1 MRSGIFCA
9 DIGTSSLKAAVITED
24 GTVLK
29 FIRLLFP
36 QPVHAVDWVQ
46 TFFTAWSS
54 LPADYVIDAICIS
67 GNGPSLVA
75 VPQNRRA
82 PEASINAAGRIPKS
96 HINAASPRSAVSL
109 SSAVS
114 PDDVVNGIL
123 DAAKGDTL
131 FLWNE
136 PVPQGLTV
144 LAPQGMPIR
153 ASQEDTVSG
162 RQGAAVPAPQ
172 SVAIRAPQDG
182 TAAIPPVGASLFLPR
197 IAAFRAKYPDVFN
210 SAAQLFSG
218 PEYVSYLLT
227 GAAVTS
233 LPDPRYEAAYWSKD
247 ELFRFAEALH
257 INTERL
263 AGLLPPF
270 AAAGTVMGRF
280 CGIPVIAGVPDFI
293 AALIG
298 TGTLTAGTACDRA
311 GSSEGINVCILQPR
325 RAEKTLLLP
334 SVMPDLWNLSSVIP
348 SSGAAFSDFLI
359 AHGLRGNDYIAAM
372 ERIAAES
379 FIASGT
385 YPATFAGQGRAF
397 VEALA
402 FRIRHGC
409 DLLEQ
414 ASGFH
419 PVYTLSG
426 GQAHNAIWCQMKADM
441 TGRTFALPAFA
452 DGELIGDA
460 ALALYG
466 LGKGKARGENLV
478 SIVQRLIR
486 IKRYYEPEPAAA
498 HRYTEKYLLHSETA

>member
-1 MRSGIFCA
+1 MQSGILCA
-9 DIGTSSLKAAVITED
+9 DIGTSSLKAAFITED

-46 TFFTAWSS
+46 TFFAAWRS
-54 LPADYVIDAICIS
+54 LPADYAIEAICIS

-82 PEASINAAGRIPKS
+82 PEASINSAGRVPKI
-96 HINAASPRSAVSL
+96 HINGDRHLFAVSL
-109 SSAVS
+109 P
-114 PDDVVNGIL
+114 PDDVMNGII
-123 DAAKGDTL
+123 DAIKNDTL

-136 PVPQGLTV
+136 PAPQGLTV
-144 LAPQGMPIR
+144 SGPQCY
-153 ASQEDTVSG
+153 T
-162 RQGAAVPAPQ
+162 VPALQ
-172 SVAIRAPQDG
+172 EG
-182 TAAIPPVGASLFLPR
+182 TASIPPAGASLFLPR
-197 IAAFRAKYPDVFN
+197 IAAFRAKYPDVFD

-233 LPDPRYEAAYWSKD
+233 LPDPRYEAAYWSKE
-247 ELFRFAEALH
+247 ELFRFSEALH
-257 INTERL
+257 IDTERL

-270 AAAGTVMGRF
+270 TAAGTVIGRF
-280 CGIPVIAGVPDFI
+280 CGIPVVAGVPDFI

-311 GSSEGINVCILQPR
+311 GSSEGINVCISQPH

-359 AHGLRGNDYIAAM
+359 THGLRGNDYIAAI
-372 ERIAAES
+372 ERIAAEPFVVS
-379 FIASGT
+379 RA
-385 YPATFAGQGRAF
+385 YPATFEGQGRAF
-397 VEALA
+397 VEELA
-402 FRIRHGC
+402 FRIRYGC

-426 GQAHNAIWCQMKADM
+426 GQAHNAIWCQMKADI

-466 LGKGKARGENLV
+466 LGRGDNLAA
-478 SIVQRLIR
+478 IAQRLIR

-498 HRYTEKYLLHSETA
+498 HQYTEKYSRR

>member
-1 MRSGIFCA
+1 MQSGILCA
-9 DIGTSSLKAAVITED
+9 DIGTSSLKAAFITED

-46 TFFTAWSS
+46 TFFAAWRS
-54 LPADYVIDAICIS
+54 LPADYAIEAICIS

-82 PEASINAAGRIPKS
+82 PEASINSAGRVPKI
-96 HINAASPRSAVSL
+96 HINGDRHLFAASLP
-109 SSAVS
+109 
-114 PDDVVNGIL
+114 PDDVINGII
-123 DAAKGDTL
+123 DAAKNDTL

-136 PVPQGLTV
+136 PVPQGLIGSGSQCST
-144 LAPQGMPIR
+144 AP
-153 ASQEDTVSG
+153 AVQE
-162 RQGAAVPAPQ
+162 
-172 SVAIRAPQDG
+172 G
-182 TAAIPPVGASLFLPR
+182 TASIPPAGASLFLPR
-197 IAAFRAKYPDVFN
+197 IAAFRGKYPDVFD

-233 LPDPRYEAAYWSKD
+233 LPDPRYEAAYWSKE
-247 ELFRFAEALH
+247 ELFRFSEALH
-257 INTERL
+257 IDTERL

-270 AAAGTVMGRF
+270 TAAGTVIGRF
-280 CGIPVIAGVPDFI
+280 CGIPVVAGVPDFI

-311 GSSEGINVCILQPR
+311 GSSEGINVCISQPH

-359 AHGLRGNDYIAAM
+359 THGLRGNDYIAAM
-372 ERIAAES
+372 ERIAAEPFVVS
-379 FIASGT
+379 RA
-385 YPATFAGQGRAF
+385 YPATFEGQGRAF
-397 VEALA
+397 VEELA
-402 FRIRHGC
+402 FRIRYGC

-466 LGKGKARGENLV
+466 LGRGDNLAA
-478 SIVQRLIR
+478 IAQRLIR

-498 HRYTEKYLLHSETA
+498 HRYTEKYSRR

>member
-1 MRSGIFCA
+1 MQSGILCA
-9 DIGTSSLKAAVITED
+9 DIGTSSLKAAFITED

-46 TFFTAWSS
+46 TFFAAWRS
-54 LPADYVIDAICIS
+54 LPADYAIEAICIS

-82 PEASINAAGRIPKS
+82 PEASINSAGRVPKI
-96 HINAASPRSAVSL
+96 HINGDRHLFAVSL
-109 SSAVS
+109 P
-114 PDDVVNGIL
+114 PDDVMNGII
-123 DAAKGDTL
+123 DATKNDTL

-144 LAPQGMPIR
+144 SGPQCY
-153 ASQEDTVSG
+153 T
-162 RQGAAVPAPQ
+162 VPALQ
-172 SVAIRAPQDG
+172 EG
-182 TAAIPPVGASLFLPR
+182 TASIPPAGASLFLPR
-197 IAAFRAKYPDVFN
+197 IAAFRAKYPDVFD

-233 LPDPRYEAAYWSKD
+233 LPDPRYEAAYWSKE
-247 ELFRFAEALH
+247 ELFRFSEALH
-257 INTERL
+257 IDTERL

-270 AAAGTVMGRF
+270 TAAGTVIGRF
-280 CGIPVIAGVPDFI
+280 CGIPVVAGVPDFI

-311 GSSEGINVCILQPR
+311 GSSEGINVCISQPH

-359 AHGLRGNDYIAAM
+359 THGLRGNDYIAAM
-372 ERIAAES
+372 ERIAAEP
-379 FIASGT
+379 FAASGA

-397 VEALA
+397 VEELA

-426 GQAHNAIWCQMKADM
+426 GQAHNAIWCQMKADI

-466 LGKGKARGENLV
+466 LGRGDNLAA
-478 SIVQRLIR
+478 IAQRLIR

-498 HRYTEKYLLHSETA
+498 HRYTEKYSRC

>member
-1 MRSGIFCA
+1 MQSGILCA
-9 DIGTSSLKAAVITED
+9 DIGTSSLKAAFITED

-46 TFFTAWSS
+46 TFFAAWRS
-54 LPADYVIDAICIS
+54 LPADYAIEAICIS

-82 PEASINAAGRIPKS
+82 PEASINSAGRVPKI
-96 HINAASPRSAVSL
+96 HINGDRHLFAVSL
-109 SSAVS
+109 P
-114 PDDVVNGIL
+114 PDDVMNGII
-123 DAAKGDTL
+123 DAIKNDTL

-136 PVPQGLTV
+136 PAPQGLTV
-144 LAPQGMPIR
+144 SGPQCY
-153 ASQEDTVSG
+153 T
-162 RQGAAVPAPQ
+162 VPALQ
-172 SVAIRAPQDG
+172 EG
-182 TAAIPPVGASLFLPR
+182 TASIPPAGASLFLPR
-197 IAAFRAKYPDVFN
+197 IAAFRAKYPDVFD

-233 LPDPRYEAAYWSKD
+233 LPDPRYEAAYWSKE
-247 ELFRFAEALH
+247 ELFRFSEALH
-257 INTERL
+257 IDTERL

-270 AAAGTVMGRF
+270 TAAGTVIGRF
-280 CGIPVIAGVPDFI
+280 CGIPVVAGVPDFI

-311 GSSEGINVCILQPR
+311 GSSEGINVCISQPH

-359 AHGLRGNDYIAAM
+359 THGLRGNDYIAAM
-372 ERIAAES
+372 ERIAAEPFVVS
-379 FIASGT
+379 RA
-385 YPATFAGQGRAF
+385 YPATFEGQGRAF
-397 VEALA
+397 VEELA
-402 FRIRHGC
+402 FRIRYGC

-426 GQAHNAIWCQMKADM
+426 GQAHNAIWCQMKADI

-466 LGKGKARGENLV
+466 LGRGDNLAA
-478 SIVQRLIR
+478 IAQRLIR

-498 HRYTEKYLLHSETA
+498 HQYTEKYSRR

>member
-1 MRSGIFCA
+1 MQSGILCA
-9 DIGTSSLKAAVITED
+9 DIGTSSLKAAFITED

-46 TFFTAWSS
+46 TFFAAWRS
-54 LPADYVIDAICIS
+54 LPADYAIEAICIS

-82 PEASINAAGRIPKS
+82 PEASTTAAAG
-96 HINAASPRSAVSL
+96 SPSAGF
-109 SSAVS
+109 SSAGGMNRV
-114 PDDVVNGIL
+114 DLINGIL
-123 DAAKGDTL
+123 EAAKHDRL

-136 PVPQGLTV
+136 PAPQGLTV
-144 LAPQGMPIR
+144 SGPQCSTVP
-153 ASQEDTVSG
+153 ALQE
-162 RQGAAVPAPQ
+162 GAA
-172 SVAIRAPQDG
+172 S
-182 TAAIPPVGASLFLPR
+182 IPPAGASLFLPR
-197 IAAFRAKYPDVFN
+197 IAAFRAKYPDVFD

-233 LPDPRYEAAYWSKD
+233 LPDPRYEAAYWSKE
-247 ELFRFAEALH
+247 ELFRFSEALH
-257 INTERL
+257 IDTERL

-270 AAAGTVMGRF
+270 TAAGTVIGRF
-280 CGIPVIAGVPDFI
+280 CGIPVVAGVPDFI

-311 GSSEGINVCILQPR
+311 GSSEGINVCISQPH

-359 AHGLRGNDYIAAM
+359 THGLRGNDYIAAM
-372 ERIAAES
+372 ERIAAEPFVVS
-379 FIASGT
+379 RA
-385 YPATFAGQGRAF
+385 YPATFEGQGRTF
-397 VEALA
+397 A
-402 FRIRHGC
+402 FRIRYGC

-426 GQAHNAIWCQMKADM
+426 GQAHNAIWCQMKADI

-460 ALALYG
+460 ALAFYG
-466 LGKGKARGENLV
+466 LGRGDNLAA
-478 SIVQRLIR
+478 IAQRLIH

-498 HRYTEKYLLHSETA
+498 HQYTEKYSRC

>member
-1 MRSGIFCA
+1 MQSGILCA
-9 DIGTSSLKAAVITED
+9 DIGTSSLKAAFITED

-46 TFFTAWSS
+46 TFFAAWRS
-54 LPADYVIDAICIS
+54 LPADYAVEAICIS
-67 GNGPSLVA
+67 GNGPSLVV
-75 VPQNRRA
+75 VPKTHRT
-82 PEASINAAGRIPKS
+82 PEASTTAAAG
-96 HINAASPRSAVSL
+96 SPPAGF
-109 SSAVS
+109 SSAGGMNRV
-114 PDDVVNGIL
+114 DLINGIL
-123 DAAKGDTL
+123 EAAKHDRL

-136 PVPQGLTV
+136 PAPQGLTV
-144 LAPQGMPIR
+144 SGPQCY
-153 ASQEDTVSG
+153 T
-162 RQGAAVPAPQ
+162 VPALQ
-172 SVAIRAPQDG
+172 EG
-182 TAAIPPVGASLFLPR
+182 TASIPPAGASLFLPR
-197 IAAFRAKYPDVFN
+197 IAAFRGKYPDVFD

-233 LPDPRYEAAYWSKD
+233 LPDPRYEAAYWSKE
-247 ELFRFAEALH
+247 ELFRFSEALH
-257 INTERL
+257 IDTERL

-270 AAAGTVMGRF
+270 TAAGTVIGRF
-280 CGIPVIAGVPDFI
+280 CGIPVVAGVPDFI

-311 GSSEGINVCILQPR
+311 GSSEGINVCISQPH

-348 SSGAAFSDFLI
+348 SSGAAFSSFLVS
-359 AHGLRGNDYIAAM
+359 HGFLGNDYIAAM
-372 ERIAAES
+372 ERIAAEP
-379 FIASGT
+379 FVTSGA

-397 VEALA
+397 VEELA
-402 FRIRHGC
+402 FRIRYGC

-460 ALALYG
+460 TLALYG
-466 LGKGKARGENLV
+466 LGRGDNLAA
-478 SIVQRLIR
+478 IAQRLIR

-498 HRYTEKYLLHSETA
+498 QRYTEKYSRR

>member
-1 MRSGIFCA
+1 MQSGIFCA
-9 DIGTSSLKAAVITED
+9 DIGTSSLKAAFITED

-36 QPVHAVDWVQ
+36 QPVQAVDWVQ
-46 TFFTAWSS
+46 AFFAAWHT
-54 LPADYVIDAICIS
+54 LPAEYVIEAICVS

-75 VPQNRRA
+75 VPQNRRM
-82 PEASINAAGRIPKS
+82 PEASINSPGRVPKI
-96 HINAASPRSAVSL
+96 HINAATPLSAASL
-109 SSAVS
+109 SSAVP
-114 PDDVVNGIL
+114 PDDVINGII
-123 DAAKGDTL
+123 DAAKNDTL

-144 LAPQGMPIR
+144 
-153 ASQEDTVSG
+153 SG
-162 RQGAAVPAPQ
+162 QQGAIVPAPQ
-172 SVAIRAPQDG
+172 EG
-182 TAAIPPVGASLFLPR
+182 TTSIPPAGASLFLPR
-197 IAAFRAKYPDVFN
+197 IAAFRAKYPDVFD

-233 LPDPRYEAAYWSKD
+233 LPDPRYEAAYWSKE
-247 ELFRFAEALH
+247 ELFRFSEALH
-257 INTERL
+257 IDTERL

-270 AAAGTVMGRF
+270 TAAGTVIGRF
-280 CGIPVIAGVPDFI
+280 CGIPVVAGVPDFI

-311 GSSEGINVCILQPR
+311 GSSEGINVCILQPCR
-325 RAEKTLLLP
+325 TEKTLLLP

-348 SSGAAFSDFLI
+348 SSGAAFSSFLVS
-359 AHGLRGNDYIAAM
+359 HGFLGNDYIAAM
-372 ERIAAES
+372 ERIAEEPLVA
-379 FIASGT
+379 FGA

-466 LGKGKARGENLV
+466 LGRGDNLA
-478 SIVQRLIR
+478 SIAQRLIR

-498 HRYTEKYLLHSETA
+498 QLYTEKYSRC

>member
-1 MRSGIFCA
+1 MQSGILCA
-9 DIGTSSLKAAVITED
+9 DIGTSSLKAAFITED
-24 GTVLK
+24 GTIVK

-36 QPVHAVDWVQ
+36 HPVHAVDWVQ
-46 TFFTAWSS
+46 TFFAAWRS
-54 LPADYVIDAICIS
+54 LPADYAIEAICIS

-82 PEASINAAGRIPKS
+82 PEASINAAGRVPKI
-96 HINAASPRSAVSL
+96 HINVDRHLFAASLP
-109 SSAVS
+109 
-114 PDDVVNGIL
+114 PDDVMNGII
-123 DAAKGDTL
+123 DAAKNDTL

-136 PVPQGLTV
+136 PAPQGLTV
-144 LAPQGMPIR
+144 SGPQR
-153 ASQEDTVSG
+153 ST
-162 RQGAAVPAPQ
+162 VPALQ
-172 SVAIRAPQDG
+172 EG
-182 TAAIPPVGASLFLPR
+182 TASIPPAGASLFLPR
-197 IAAFRAKYPDVFN
+197 IAAFRAKYPDVFD
-210 SAAQLFSG
+210 SAVQLFSG

-233 LPDPRYEAAYWSKD
+233 LPDPRYEAAYWSKE
-247 ELFRFAEALH
+247 ELFLFAEALH
-257 INTERL
+257 IDTENL

-270 AAAGTVMGRF
+270 AAAGTVIGHF

-311 GSSEGINVCILQPR
+311 GSSEGLNVCISQPR

-372 ERIAAES
+372 ERIAAEP
-379 FIASGT
+379 FAASGA

-397 VEALA
+397 VEELA

-409 DLLEQ
+409 DLLEE

-441 TGRTFALPAFA
+441 TGRNFALPAFA

-466 LGKGKARGENLV
+466 LGRGDSLA
-478 SIVQRLIR
+478 SIAQRLIR
-486 IKRYYEPEPAAA
+486 IKRYYEPEQAAA
-498 HRYTEKYLLHSETA
+498 QRYTEKYSRC

>member
-1 MRSGIFCA
+1 MSLSPATLNRFMQSGILCA
-9 DIGTSSLKAAVITED
+9 DIGTSSLKAAFITED

-46 TFFTAWSS
+46 TFFAAWRSF
-54 LPADYVIDAICIS
+54 PADYAIEAICIS

-75 VPQNRRA
+75 VPQNRRVSQ
-82 PEASINAAGRIPKS
+82 ASINTAAPLS
-96 HINAASPRSAVSL
+96 TASLPSAVP
-109 SSAVS
+109 
-114 PDDVVNGIL
+114 PDDVINGII
-123 DAAKGDTL
+123 DAAKNDTL

-136 PVPQGLTV
+136 PVSQGLTV
-144 LAPQGMPIR
+144 SGQQGSTVPVL
-153 ASQEDTVSG
+153 QE
-162 RQGAAVPAPQ
+162 
-172 SVAIRAPQDG
+172 G
-182 TAAIPPVGASLFLPR
+182 TASISPTGASLFLPR
-197 IAAFRAKYPDVFN
+197 IAAFRAKYPDVFD

-233 LPDPRYEAAYWSKD
+233 LPDPRYEAAYWSKE
-247 ELFRFAEALH
+247 ELFRFSEALH
-257 INTERL
+257 IDTERL

-270 AAAGTVMGRF
+270 AAAGTVIGHF

-311 GSSEGINVCILQPR
+311 GSSEGINVCISQPR

-348 SSGAAFSDFLI
+348 SSGAAFSLFLVS
-359 AHGLRGNDYIAAM
+359 HGFLGNDYIAAM
-372 ERIAAES
+372 ERIAAEP
-379 FIASGT
+379 FVASGA

-426 GQAHNAIWCQMKADM
+426 GQAHNALWCQMKADM

-466 LGKGKARGENLV
+466 LGRGDNLAA
-478 SIVQRLIR
+478 IAQRLIR
-486 IKRYYEPEPAAA
+486 IKRYYEPEQAAA
-498 HRYTEKYLLHSETA
+498 QRYTEKYSRR

>member
-1 MRSGIFCA
+1 MQSGILCA
-9 DIGTSSLKAAVITED
+9 DIGTSSLKAAFITED

-46 TFFTAWSS
+46 TFFAAWRS
-54 LPADYVIDAICIS
+54 LPADYAIEAICIS

-82 PEASINAAGRIPKS
+82 PEASINSAGRVPKI
-96 HINAASPRSAVSL
+96 HINGDRHLFAASLP
-109 SSAVS
+109 
-114 PDDVVNGIL
+114 PDDVMNGII
-123 DAAKGDTL
+123 DATKNDTL

-144 LAPQGMPIR
+144 SGPQCYTVP
-153 ASQEDTVSG
+153 ALQE
-162 RQGAAVPAPQ
+162 GAA
-172 SVAIRAPQDG
+172 S
-182 TAAIPPVGASLFLPR
+182 IPPAGASLFLPR
-197 IAAFRAKYPDVFN
+197 IAAFRAKYPDVFD

-233 LPDPRYEAAYWSKD
+233 LPDPRYEAAYWSKE
-247 ELFRFAEALH
+247 ELFRFSEALH
-257 INTERL
+257 IDTERL

-270 AAAGTVMGRF
+270 TAAGTVIGRF
-280 CGIPVIAGVPDFI
+280 CGIPVVAGVPDFI

-311 GSSEGINVCILQPR
+311 GSSEGINVCISQPH

-359 AHGLRGNDYIAAM
+359 THGLRGNDYIAAM
-372 ERIAAES
+372 ERIAAEPFVVS
-379 FIASGT
+379 RA
-385 YPATFAGQGRAF
+385 YPATFEGQGRAF
-397 VEALA
+397 VEELA
-402 FRIRHGC
+402 FRIRYGC

-426 GQAHNAIWCQMKADM
+426 GQAHNAIWCQMKADI

-466 LGKGKARGENLV
+466 LGRGDNLAA
-478 SIVQRLIR
+478 IAQRLIR

-498 HRYTEKYLLHSETA
+498 HQYTEKYSRR

>member
-1 MRSGIFCA
+1 MQSGILCA
-9 DIGTSSLKAAVITED
+9 DIGTSSLKAAFITED

-46 TFFTAWSS
+46 TFFAAWRS
-54 LPADYVIDAICIS
+54 LPADYAVEAICIS

-75 VPQNRRA
+75 VPQNRRV
-82 PEASINAAGRIPKS
+82 PEASTTAAAG
-96 HINAASPRSAVSL
+96 SPSAGF
-109 SSAVS
+109 SSAGGMNRV
-114 PDDVVNGIL
+114 DLINGIL
-123 DAAKGDTL
+123 EAAKHDRL

-136 PVPQGLTV
+136 PAPQGLTV
-144 LAPQGMPIR
+144 SGPQCSTVP
-153 ASQEDTVSG
+153 ALQE
-162 RQGAAVPAPQ
+162 GAA
-172 SVAIRAPQDG
+172 S
-182 TAAIPPVGASLFLPR
+182 IPPAGASLFLPR
-197 IAAFRAKYPDVFN
+197 IAAFRAKYPDVFD

-233 LPDPRYEAAYWSKD
+233 LPDPRYEAAYWSKE
-247 ELFRFAEALH
+247 ELFRFSEALH
-257 INTERL
+257 IDTERL

-270 AAAGTVMGRF
+270 TAAGTVIGRF
-280 CGIPVIAGVPDFI
+280 CGIPVVAGVPDFI

-311 GSSEGINVCILQPR
+311 GSSEGINVCISQPH

-359 AHGLRGNDYIAAM
+359 THGLRGNDYIAAM
-372 ERIAAES
+372 ERIAAEPFVVS
-379 FIASGT
+379 RA
-385 YPATFAGQGRAF
+385 YPATFEGQGRTF
-397 VEALA
+397 VEELA
-402 FRIRHGC
+402 FRIRYGC

-426 GQAHNAIWCQMKADM
+426 GQAHNAIWCQMKADI

-466 LGKGKARGENLV
+466 LGRGDNLAA
-478 SIVQRLIR
+478 IAQRLIR

-498 HRYTEKYLLHSETA
+498 HQYTEKYSRR

>member
-1 MRSGIFCA
+1 MQSGILCA
-9 DIGTSSLKAAVITED
+9 DIGTSSLKAAFITED

-46 TFFTAWSS
+46 TFFAAWRSF
-54 LPADYVIDAICIS
+54 PADYAIEALCIS

-75 VPQNRRA
+75 VPQNRCV
-82 PEASINAAGRIPKS
+82 PEASINSAGRVPKI
-96 HINAASPRSAVSL
+96 HINVDRHLFAASLP
-109 SSAVS
+109 
-114 PDDVVNGIL
+114 PDDVMNGII
-123 DAAKGDTL
+123 DAAKNDTL

-136 PVPQGLTV
+136 P
-144 LAPQGMPIR
+144 APQEGV
-153 ASQEDTVSG
+153 AS
-162 RQGAAVPAPQ
+162 
-172 SVAIRAPQDG
+172 
-182 TAAIPPVGASLFLPR
+182 IPPTGASLFLPR
-197 IAAFRAKYPDVFN
+197 IAAFRAKYPDVFD

-227 GAAVTS
+227 GTAVTS
-233 LPDPRYEAAYWSKD
+233 LPDPRYEAAYWSK
-247 ELFRFAEALH
+247 EALFRFSEALH
-257 INTERL
+257 IDTERL

-270 AAAGTVMGRF
+270 TAAGTVIGRF
-280 CGIPVIAGVPDFI
+280 CGIPVVAGVPDFI

-311 GSSEGINVCILQPR
+311 GSSEGINVCISQPH

-372 ERIAAES
+372 ERIAAEP
-379 FIASGT
+379 FVASGA

-397 VEALA
+397 VEGLA
-402 FRIRHGC
+402 FHIRHGC

-441 TGRTFALPAFA
+441 TGRNFALPAFA

-466 LGKGKARGENLV
+466 LGRGDSLA
-478 SIVQRLIR
+478 SIAQRLIR

-498 HRYTEKYLLHSETA
+498 QRYTEKYSRC

>member
-1 MRSGIFCA
+1 MQSGILCA
-9 DIGTSSLKAAVITED
+9 DIGTSSLKAAFITED

-46 TFFTAWSS
+46 TFFAAWRSF
-54 LPADYVIDAICIS
+54 PADYAIEAICIS

-75 VPQNRRA
+75 VPQNRRV
-82 PEASINAAGRIPKS
+82 PEASINSAGRVPKI
-96 HINAASPRSAVSL
+96 HINVDRHLFSASLP
-109 SSAVS
+109 
-114 PDDVVNGIL
+114 PDDVMNGII
-123 DAAKGDTL
+123 DAAKNDAL

-136 PVPQGLTV
+136 PVSQGLTV
-144 LAPQGMPIR
+144 
-153 ASQEDTVSG
+153 SG
-162 RQGAAVPAPQ
+162 QQGATIP
-172 SVAIRAPQDG
+172 APQDG
-182 TAAIPPVGASLFLPR
+182 AASIPPTGLSLFLPR
-197 IAAFRAKYPDVFN
+197 IAAFRAKYPDVFAG
-210 SAAQLFSG
+210 AAQLFSG
-218 PEYVSYLLT
+218 QEYVSYLLT

-233 LPDPRYEAAYWSKD
+233 LPDPRYEAAYWSKE
-247 ELFRFAEALH
+247 ELFRFSEALH
-257 INTERL
+257 IDTERL

-270 AAAGTVMGRF
+270 TAAGTVIGRF

-311 GSSEGINVCILQPR
+311 GSSEGINVCISQPR

-348 SSGAAFSDFLI
+348 SSGAAFSSFLVS
-359 AHGLRGNDYIAAM
+359 HGFLGNDYIAAM
-372 ERIAAES
+372 ERIAAEP
-379 FIASGT
+379 FVTSGA

-397 VEALA
+397 VEELA

-466 LGKGKARGENLV
+466 LGRGDNLA
-478 SIVQRLIR
+478 SIAQRLIR

-498 HRYTEKYLLHSETA
+498 HQYAEKYLCR

>member
-1 MRSGIFCA
+1 MQSGILCA
-9 DIGTSSLKAAVITED
+9 DIGTSSLKAAFITED
-24 GTVLK
+24 GTIVK

-36 QPVHAVDWVQ
+36 HPVHAVDWVQ
-46 TFFTAWSS
+46 TFFAAWRS
-54 LPADYVIDAICIS
+54 LPADYAIEAICIS

-82 PEASINAAGRIPKS
+82 PEASINAAGRVPKI
-96 HINAASPRSAVSL
+96 HINGDRHLFAVSL
-109 SSAVS
+109 P
-114 PDDVVNGIL
+114 PDDVMNGII
-123 DAAKGDTL
+123 DAAKNDTL

-144 LAPQGMPIR
+144 SGPQCY
-153 ASQEDTVSG
+153 T
-162 RQGAAVPAPQ
+162 VPALQ
-172 SVAIRAPQDG
+172 EG
-182 TAAIPPVGASLFLPR
+182 TASIPPAGASLFLPR
-197 IAAFRAKYPDVFN
+197 IAAFRAKYPDVFD
-210 SAAQLFSG
+210 SAVQLFSG

-233 LPDPRYEAAYWSKD
+233 LPDPRYEAAYWSKE
-247 ELFRFAEALH
+247 ELFLFAEALH
-257 INTERL
+257 IDTESL

-270 AAAGTVMGRF
+270 AAAGTVIGHF

-311 GSSEGINVCILQPR
+311 GSSEGLNVCISQPR

-372 ERIAAES
+372 ERIAAEP
-379 FIASGT
+379 FAASGT

-397 VEALA
+397 VEELA

-441 TGRTFALPAFA
+441 TGRNFALPAFA

-466 LGKGKARGENLV
+466 LGRGDSLA
-478 SIVQRLIR
+478 SIAQRLIR

-498 HRYTEKYLLHSETA
+498 QRYTEKYSRC

>member
-1 MRSGIFCA
+1 MQSGILCA
-9 DIGTSSLKAAVITED
+9 DIGTSSLKAAFITED

-46 TFFTAWSS
+46 TFFAAWRS
-54 LPADYVIDAICIS
+54 LPADYAIEAICIS

-75 VPQNRRA
+75 VSQNRRA
-82 PEASINAAGRIPKS
+82 PEASINSAGRVPKI
-96 HINAASPRSAVSL
+96 HINNVDRHLFAVSL
-109 SSAVS
+109 P
-114 PDDVVNGIL
+114 PDDVMNGIM
-123 DAAKGDTL
+123 DAAKNDTL
-131 FLWNE
+131 FLWNA
-136 PVPQGLTV
+136 PAPQGLTV
-144 LAPQGMPIR
+144 
-153 ASQEDTVSG
+153 SG
-162 RQGAAVPAPQ
+162 QQGATVPAPQ
-172 SVAIRAPQDG
+172 EG
-182 TAAIPPVGASLFLPR
+182 TASIPPAGASLFLPR
-197 IAAFRAKYPDVFN
+197 IAAFRAKYPDVFD
-210 SAAQLFSG
+210 SAVQLFSG

-227 GAAVTS
+227 GAVVTS
-233 LPDPRYEAAYWSKD
+233 LPDPRYEAAYWSKE
-247 ELFRFAEALH
+247 ELFRFSEALH
-257 INTERL
+257 IDTERL

-270 AAAGTVMGRF
+270 TAAGTVIGHF

-298 TGTLTAGTACDRA
+298 TGTLTAGSACDRA
-311 GSSEGINVCILQPR
+311 GSSEGINVCISQPR

-359 AHGLRGNDYIAAM
+359 AHGLRGNDYIVAM
-372 ERIAAES
+372 EWIAAEP
-379 FIASGT
+379 FVASGA

-426 GQAHNAIWCQMKADM
+426 GQAHNALWCQMKADM

-452 DGELIGDA
+452 DGELVGDA
-460 ALALYG
+460 ALALFG
-466 LGKGKARGENLV
+466 LGRGDNLAA
-478 SIVQRLIR
+478 IAQRLIR
-486 IKRYYEPEPAAA
+486 IKRYYEPEQAAA
-498 HRYTEKYLLHSETA
+498 QRYTEKYLLHSETA

>member
-1 MRSGIFCA
+1 MQSGILCA
-9 DIGTSSLKAAVITED
+9 DIGTSSLKAAFITED
-24 GTVLK
+24 GTVVK

-36 QPVHAVDWVQ
+36 HPVHAVDWVQ
-46 TFFTAWSS
+46 TFFAAWRS
-54 LPADYVIDAICIS
+54 LPADYAIDAICIS

-82 PEASINAAGRIPKS
+82 PEASINAAGRVPKI
-96 HINAASPRSAVSL
+96 HINVDRHLFAASLP
-109 SSAVS
+109 
-114 PDDVVNGIL
+114 PDDVMNGII
-123 DAAKGDTL
+123 DAAKNDTL

-136 PVPQGLTV
+136 PAPQGLTV
-144 LAPQGMPIR
+144 
-153 ASQEDTVSG
+153 SG
-162 RQGAAVPAPQ
+162 QQGATVPAPQ
-172 SVAIRAPQDG
+172 DG
-182 TAAIPPVGASLFLPR
+182 AASIPPTGLSLFLPR
-197 IAAFRAKYPDVFN
+197 IAAFRAKYPDVFD

-227 GAAVTS
+227 GAAITS
-233 LPDPRYEAAYWSKD
+233 LPDPRYEAAYWSKE

-257 INTERL
+257 IDTERL

-270 AAAGTVMGRF
+270 AAAGTVIGHF

-311 GSSEGINVCILQPR
+311 GSSEGLNVCISQPR

-372 ERIAAES
+372 ERIAAEP
-379 FIASGT
+379 FAASGA

-397 VEALA
+397 VEELA

-441 TGRTFALPAFA
+441 TGRNFALPAFA

-466 LGKGKARGENLV
+466 LGRGDSLA
-478 SIVQRLIR
+478 SIAQRLIR
-486 IKRYYEPEPAAA
+486 IKRYYEPEPTAAQ
-498 HRYTEKYLLHSETA
+498 RYTEKYSRR

>member
-1 MRSGIFCA
+1 MQNGILCA
-9 DIGTSSLKAAVITED
+9 DIGTSSLKAAFITED

-29 FIRLLFP
+29 FIRLPFP

-46 TFFTAWSS
+46 TFFAAWRSF
-54 LPADYVIDAICIS
+54 PADYAIEAICIS

-75 VPQNRRA
+75 VPQNHRV
-82 PEASINAAGRIPKS
+82 PEASINAAVF
-96 HINAASPRSAVSL
+96 AASLP
-109 SSAVS
+109 
-114 PDDVVNGIL
+114 PDDVMNGII
-123 DAAKGDTL
+123 DAAKNDTL

-144 LAPQGMPIR
+144 SGLQC
-153 ASQEDTVSG
+153 STVSG
-162 RQGAAVPAPQ
+162 LQE
-172 SVAIRAPQDG
+172 G
-182 TAAIPPVGASLFLPR
+182 TASIPPAGASLFLPR
-197 IAAFRAKYPDVFN
+197 IAAFRAKYPDVFD

-233 LPDPRYEAAYWSKD
+233 LPDPRYEAAYWSKE
-247 ELFRFAEALH
+247 ELFRFSEALH

-270 AAAGTVMGRF
+270 TAAGTVIGRF

-311 GSSEGINVCILQPR
+311 GSSEGINVCIAQPR

-334 SVMPDLWNLSSVIP
+334 SVIPDLWNLSSVIP
-348 SSGAAFSDFLI
+348 SSGAAFSSFLVS
-359 AHGLRGNDYIAAM
+359 HGFLGNDYIAAM
-372 ERIAAES
+372 ERIAEEP
-379 FIASGT
+379 FVTTSGV

-397 VEALA
+397 VEELA
-402 FRIRHGC
+402 CRIRHGC

-466 LGKGKARGENLV
+466 LGRGDNLA
-478 SIVQRLIR
+478 SIAQQLIR

-498 HRYTEKYLLHSETA
+498 HQYTEKYSRR

>member
-1 MRSGIFCA
+1 MHHGIFCA
-9 DIGTSSLKAAVITED
+9 DIGTSSLKAAFITED
-24 GTVLK
+24 GTALK
-29 FIRLLFP
+29 FVRLPFP
-36 QPVHAVDWVQ
+36 HPVHAVDWVQ
-46 TFFTAWSS
+46 TFFAAWRS
-54 LPADYVIDAICIS
+54 LPADYAIEAICIS

-75 VPQNRRA
+75 VPQNRRLSKANINVAA
-82 PEASINAAGRIPKS
+82 PQSFASLPSDDSIN
-96 HINAASPRSAVSL
+96 
-109 SSAVS
+109 
-114 PDDVVNGIL
+114 GII
-123 DAAKGDTL
+123 DAAKNDTL

-144 LAPQGMPIR
+144 SGKQG
-153 ASQEDTVSG
+153 STV
-162 RQGAAVPAPQ
+162 P
-172 SVAIRAPQDG
+172 APQDG
-182 TAAIPPVGASLFLPR
+182 TASIPSAGTSLFLPR
-197 IAAFRAKYPDVFN
+197 IAAFRAKYPDIFD
-210 SAAQLFSG
+210 SAVQLFSG

-233 LPDPRYEAAYWSKD
+233 LPDSRYEAAYWSKE
-247 ELFRFAEALH
+247 ELFRFAEGLY
-257 INTERL
+257 IDSERL
-263 AGLLPPF
+263 TGLLPPF
-270 AAAGTVMGRF
+270 AAAGTVIGRF
-280 CGIPVIAGVPDFI
+280 YGIPVIAGVPDFI

-311 GSSEGINVCILQPR
+311 GSSEGINICISQPR

-348 SSGAAFSDFLI
+348 SSGAAFSSFLVS
-359 AHGLRGNDYIAAM
+359 HGFLGNDYIAAM
-372 ERIAAES
+372 ERIAVEP
-379 FIASGT
+379 FIVSGA

-409 DLLEQ
+409 ELLEQ

-419 PVYTLSG
+419 LVYTLSG
-426 GQAHNAIWCQMKADM
+426 GQAYNALWCQMKADM

-466 LGKGKARGENLV
+466 LGRGENLA
-478 SIVQRLIR
+478 SIAQRLIR

-498 HRYTEKYLLHSETA
+498 QRYAEKYSRG

>member
-1 MRSGIFCA
+1 MQSGILCA
-9 DIGTSSLKAAVITED
+9 DIGTSSLKAAFITED

-46 TFFTAWSS
+46 TFFAAWRS
-54 LPADYVIDAICIS
+54 LPADYAIEAICIS

-82 PEASINAAGRIPKS
+82 PEASINSAGRVPKI
-96 HINAASPRSAVSL
+96 HINGDRHLFAASLP
-109 SSAVS
+109 
-114 PDDVVNGIL
+114 PDDVMNGII
-123 DAAKGDTL
+123 DATKNDTL

-144 LAPQGMPIR
+144 SGPQCSTVP
-153 ASQEDTVSG
+153 ALQE
-162 RQGAAVPAPQ
+162 GAA
-172 SVAIRAPQDG
+172 S
-182 TAAIPPVGASLFLPR
+182 IPPAGASLFLPR
-197 IAAFRAKYPDVFN
+197 IAAFRAKYPDVFD

-218 PEYVSYLLT
+218 SEYVSYLLT

-233 LPDPRYEAAYWSKD
+233 LPDPRYEAAYWSKE
-247 ELFRFAEALH
+247 ELFRFSEALH
-257 INTERL
+257 IDTERL

-270 AAAGTVMGRF
+270 TAAGTVIGRF
-280 CGIPVIAGVPDFI
+280 CGIPVVAGVPDFI

-311 GSSEGINVCILQPR
+311 GSSEGINVCISQPH

-359 AHGLRGNDYIAAM
+359 THGLRGNDYIAAM
-372 ERIAAES
+372 ERIAAEPFVVS
-379 FIASGT
+379 RA
-385 YPATFAGQGRAF
+385 YPATFEGQGRAF
-397 VEALA
+397 VEELA
-402 FRIRHGC
+402 FRIRYGC

-426 GQAHNAIWCQMKADM
+426 GQAHNAIWCQMKADI

-466 LGKGKARGENLV
+466 LGRGDNLAA
-478 SIVQRLIR
+478 IAQRLIR

-498 HRYTEKYLLHSETA
+498 HQYTEKYSRR

>member
-1 MRSGIFCA
+1 MQSGILCA
-9 DIGTSSLKAAVITED
+9 DIGTSSLKAAFITED

-46 TFFTAWSS
+46 TFFAAWRS
-54 LPADYVIDAICIS
+54 LPADYAIEAICIS

-82 PEASINAAGRIPKS
+82 PEASINSAGRVPKI
-96 HINAASPRSAVSL
+96 HINGDRHLFAASLP
-109 SSAVS
+109 
-114 PDDVVNGIL
+114 PDDVMNGII
-123 DAAKGDTL
+123 DATKNDTL

-144 LAPQGMPIR
+144 SGPQCSTVP
-153 ASQEDTVSG
+153 ALQE
-162 RQGAAVPAPQ
+162 GAA
-172 SVAIRAPQDG
+172 S
-182 TAAIPPVGASLFLPR
+182 IPPAGASLFLPR
-197 IAAFRAKYPDVFN
+197 IAAFRAKYPDVFD

-218 PEYVSYLLT
+218 SEYVSYLLT

-233 LPDPRYEAAYWSKD
+233 LPDPRYEAAYWSKE
-247 ELFRFAEALH
+247 ELFRFSEALH
-257 INTERL
+257 IDTERL

-270 AAAGTVMGRF
+270 TAAGTVIGRF
-280 CGIPVIAGVPDFI
+280 CGIPVVAGVPDFI

-311 GSSEGINVCILQPR
+311 GSSEGINVCISQPH

-359 AHGLRGNDYIAAM
+359 THGLRGNDYIAAM
-372 ERIAAES
+372 ERIAAEP
-379 FIASGT
+379 FAASGA
-385 YPATFAGQGRAF
+385 YPATFAGQGRTF
-397 VEALA
+397 VDALA

-466 LGKGKARGENLV
+466 LGRGDNLA
-478 SIVQRLIR
+478 SIAQRLIR
-486 IKRYYEPEPAAA
+486 IKRYYEPEPVAA
-498 HRYTEKYLLHSETA
+498 HQYTEKYSRC

>member
-1 MRSGIFCA
+1 MQSGILCA
-9 DIGTSSLKAAVITED
+9 DIGTSSLKAAFITED

-46 TFFTAWSS
+46 TFFAAWRS
-54 LPADYVIDAICIS
+54 LPADYAVEAICIS
-67 GNGPSLVA
+67 GNGPSLVV
-75 VPQNRRA
+75 VPKTHRT
-82 PEASINAAGRIPKS
+82 PEASTTAAAG
-96 HINAASPRSAVSL
+96 SPPAGF
-109 SSAVS
+109 SSAGGMNRV
-114 PDDVVNGIL
+114 DLINGIL
-123 DAAKGDTL
+123 EAAKHDRL

-136 PVPQGLTV
+136 PAPQGLTV
-144 LAPQGMPIR
+144 SGPQCY
-153 ASQEDTVSG
+153 T
-162 RQGAAVPAPQ
+162 VPALQ
-172 SVAIRAPQDG
+172 EG
-182 TAAIPPVGASLFLPR
+182 TASIPPAGASLFLPR
-197 IAAFRAKYPDVFN
+197 IAAFRGKYPDVFD

-233 LPDPRYEAAYWSKD
+233 LPDPRYEAAYWSKE
-247 ELFRFAEALH
+247 ELFRFSEALH
-257 INTERL
+257 IDTERL

-270 AAAGTVMGRF
+270 TAAGTVIGRF
-280 CGIPVIAGVPDFI
+280 CGIPVVAGVPDFI

-311 GSSEGINVCILQPR
+311 GSSEGINVCISQPH

-372 ERIAAES
+372 ERIAAEP
-379 FIASGT
+379 FAASGA

-397 VEALA
+397 VEELA

-441 TGRTFALPAFA
+441 TGRNFALPAFA

-466 LGKGKARGENLV
+466 LGRGDSLA
-478 SIVQRLIR
+478 SIAQRLIR
-486 IKRYYEPEPAAA
+486 IKRYYEPEQAAA
-498 HRYTEKYLLHSETA
+498 QRYTEKYSRR

>member
-1 MRSGIFCA
+1 MQSGILCA
-9 DIGTSSLKAAVITED
+9 DIGTSSLKAAFITED
-24 GTVLK
+24 GTIVK

-36 QPVHAVDWVQ
+36 HPVHAVDWVQ
-46 TFFTAWSS
+46 TFFAAWRS
-54 LPADYVIDAICIS
+54 LPADYAIEAICIS

-82 PEASINAAGRIPKS
+82 PEASINAAGRVPKI
-96 HINAASPRSAVSL
+96 HINVDRHLFAASLP
-109 SSAVS
+109 
-114 PDDVVNGIL
+114 PDDVMNGII
-123 DAAKGDTL
+123 DAAKNDTL

-136 PVPQGLTV
+136 PAPQGLTV
-144 LAPQGMPIR
+144 SGPQR
-153 ASQEDTVSG
+153 ST
-162 RQGAAVPAPQ
+162 VPALQ
-172 SVAIRAPQDG
+172 EG
-182 TAAIPPVGASLFLPR
+182 TASIPLAGASLFLPR
-197 IAAFRAKYPDVFN
+197 IAAFRAKYPDVFD
-210 SAAQLFSG
+210 SAVQLFSG

-233 LPDPRYEAAYWSKD
+233 LPDPRYEAAYWSKE
-247 ELFRFAEALH
+247 ELFLFAEALH
-257 INTERL
+257 IDTENL

-270 AAAGTVMGRF
+270 AAAGTVIGHF

-311 GSSEGINVCILQPR
+311 GSSEGLNVCISQPR

-372 ERIAAES
+372 ERIAAEP
-379 FIASGT
+379 FAASGA

-397 VEALA
+397 VEELA

-409 DLLEQ
+409 DLLEE

-441 TGRTFALPAFA
+441 TGRNFALPAFA

-466 LGKGKARGENLV
+466 LGRGDSLA
-478 SIVQRLIR
+478 SIAQRLIR
-486 IKRYYEPEPAAA
+486 IKRYYEPEQAAA
-498 HRYTEKYLLHSETA
+498 QRYTEKYSRC

>member
-1 MRSGIFCA
+1 MQSGIFCA
-9 DIGTSSLKAAVITED
+9 DIGTSSLKAAFITED

-36 QPVHAVDWVQ
+36 QPVQAVDWVQ
-46 TFFTAWSS
+46 AIFAAWHT
-54 LPADYVIDAICIS
+54 LPADYVIEAICVS

-75 VPQNRRA
+75 VPQSC
-82 PEASINAAGRIPKS
+82 PMPQASINAATPLS
-96 HINAASPRSAVSL
+96 AASLLSAVP
-109 SSAVS
+109 
-114 PDDVVNGIL
+114 PDDVINGII
-123 DAAKGDTL
+123 DAAKNDTL

-144 LAPQGMPIR
+144 SGQRGATVPEPQK
-153 ASQEDTVSG
+153 
-162 RQGAAVPAPQ
+162 
-172 SVAIRAPQDG
+172 G
-182 TAAIPPVGASLFLPR
+182 TASIPAAGLSLFLPR
-197 IAAFRAKYPDVFN
+197 IAAFRAKYPDIF
-210 SAAQLFSG
+210 AGTALLFSG
-218 PEYVSYLLT
+218 PEYVAYLLT
-227 GAAVTS
+227 GAVVTS
-233 LPDPRYEAAYWSKD
+233 LPDPRYEAAYWNKE
-247 ELFRFAEALH
+247 ELFRFSEALH
-257 INTERL
+257 IDAERL

-270 AAAGTVMGRF
+270 AAAGTVIGRF
-280 CGIPVIAGVPDFI
+280 CGIPVVAGVPDFI

-311 GSSEGINVCILQPR
+311 GSSEGINVCISQPCC
-325 RAEKTLLLP
+325 AEKTLLLP

-348 SSGAAFSDFLI
+348 SSGAAFSSFLVS
-359 AHGLRGNDYIAAM
+359 HGFLGNDYIAAM
-372 ERIAAES
+372 ERIAEEP
-379 FIASGT
+379 FVASGA

-397 VEALA
+397 VEELS

-460 ALALYG
+460 ALGLFG
-466 LGKGKARGENLV
+466 LGRGDNLAA
-478 SIVQRLIR
+478 IAQRLIR
-486 IKRYYEPEPAAA
+486 IKRYYEPEPAVA
-498 HRYTEKYLLHSETA
+498 HRYTEKYSRC

>member
-1 MRSGIFCA
+1 MQSGILCA
-9 DIGTSSLKAAVITED
+9 DIGTSSLKAAFITED

-46 TFFTAWSS
+46 TFFAAWRS
-54 LPADYVIDAICIS
+54 LPADYAVEAICIS

-82 PEASINAAGRIPKS
+82 PEASTTAAAG
-96 HINAASPRSAVSL
+96 SPSAGF
-109 SSAVS
+109 SSAGGMNRV
-114 PDDVVNGIL
+114 DLINGIL
-123 DAAKGDTL
+123 EAAKHDRL

-136 PVPQGLTV
+136 PAPQGLTV
-144 LAPQGMPIR
+144 SGPQCSTVP
-153 ASQEDTVSG
+153 ALQE
-162 RQGAAVPAPQ
+162 GAA
-172 SVAIRAPQDG
+172 S
-182 TAAIPPVGASLFLPR
+182 IPPAGASLFLPR
-197 IAAFRAKYPDVFN
+197 IAAFRAKYPDVFD

-233 LPDPRYEAAYWSKD
+233 LPDPRYEAAYWSKE
-247 ELFRFAEALH
+247 ELFRFSEALH
-257 INTERL
+257 IDTERL

-270 AAAGTVMGRF
+270 TAAGTVIGRF
-280 CGIPVIAGVPDFI
+280 CGIPVVAGVPDFI

-311 GSSEGINVCILQPR
+311 GSSEGINVCISQPH

-359 AHGLRGNDYIAAM
+359 THGLRGNDYIAAM
-372 ERIAAES
+372 ERIAAEPFVVS
-379 FIASGT
+379 RA
-385 YPATFAGQGRAF
+385 YPATFEGQGRTF
-397 VEALA
+397 VEELA
-402 FRIRHGC
+402 FRIRYGC

-426 GQAHNAIWCQMKADM
+426 GQAHNAIWCQMKADI

-466 LGKGKARGENLV
+466 LGRGDNLAA
-478 SIVQRLIR
+478 IAQRLIH

-498 HRYTEKYLLHSETA
+498 HQYTEKYSRC

>member
-1 MRSGIFCA
+1 MQSGILCA
-9 DIGTSSLKAAVITED
+9 DIGTSSLKAAFITED

-46 TFFTAWSS
+46 TFFAAWRS
-54 LPADYVIDAICIS
+54 LPADYAIEAICIS

-82 PEASINAAGRIPKS
+82 PEASTTAAAG
-96 HINAASPRSAVSL
+96 SPSAGF
-109 SSAVS
+109 SSAGGMNRV
-114 PDDVVNGIL
+114 DLINGIL
-123 DAAKGDTL
+123 EAAKHDRL

-136 PVPQGLTV
+136 PAPQGLTV
-144 LAPQGMPIR
+144 SGPQCSTVP
-153 ASQEDTVSG
+153 ALQE
-162 RQGAAVPAPQ
+162 GAA
-172 SVAIRAPQDG
+172 S
-182 TAAIPPVGASLFLPR
+182 IPPAGASLFLPR
-197 IAAFRAKYPDVFN
+197 IAAFRAKYPDVFD

-233 LPDPRYEAAYWSKD
+233 LPDPRYEAAYWSKE
-247 ELFRFAEALH
+247 ELFRFSEALH
-257 INTERL
+257 IDTERL

-270 AAAGTVMGRF
+270 TAAGTVIGRF
-280 CGIPVIAGVPDFI
+280 CGIPVVAGVPDFI

-311 GSSEGINVCILQPR
+311 GSSEGINVCISQPH

-359 AHGLRGNDYIAAM
+359 THGLRGNDYIAAM
-372 ERIAAES
+372 ERIAAEPFVVS
-379 FIASGT
+379 RA
-385 YPATFAGQGRAF
+385 YPATFEGQGRTF
-397 VEALA
+397 VEELA
-402 FRIRHGC
+402 FRIRYGC

-426 GQAHNAIWCQMKADM
+426 GQAHNAIWCQMKADI

-466 LGKGKARGENLV
+466 LGRGDNLAA
-478 SIVQRLIR
+478 IAQRLIR

-498 HRYTEKYLLHSETA
+498 HQYTEKYSRR

>member
-1 MRSGIFCA
+1 MQSGILCA
-9 DIGTSSLKAAVITED
+9 DIGTSSLKAAFITED
-24 GTVLK
+24 GTIVK

-36 QPVHAVDWVQ
+36 HPVHAVDWVQ
-46 TFFTAWSS
+46 TFFAAWRS
-54 LPADYVIDAICIS
+54 LPADYTVEAICIS

-82 PEASINAAGRIPKS
+82 PEASINSAGRVPKI
-96 HINAASPRSAVSL
+96 HINGDRHLFAASLP
-109 SSAVS
+109 
-114 PDDVVNGIL
+114 PDDVMNGII
-123 DAAKGDTL
+123 DAAKNDTL

-136 PVPQGLTV
+136 PVL
-144 LAPQGMPIR
+144 
-153 ASQEDTVSG
+153 QELTVSG
-162 RQGAAVPAPQ
+162 QQGATVPAPQ
-172 SVAIRAPQDG
+172 DG
-182 TAAIPPVGASLFLPR
+182 AASIPPAGASLFLPR
-197 IAAFRAKYPDVFN
+197 IAAFRAKYPAVFD

-218 PEYVSYLLT
+218 PEYVSCLLT

-233 LPDPRYEAAYWSKD
+233 LPDPRYEAAYWSKA
-247 ELFRFAEALH
+247 ELCRFAEALH
-257 INTERL
+257 IDTERL

-270 AAAGTVMGRF
+270 TAAGTVIGRF
-280 CGIPVIAGVPDFI
+280 CGIPVVAGVPDFI

-311 GSSEGINVCILQPR
+311 GSSEGINVCISQPCR
-325 RAEKTLLLP
+325 SEKTLLLP

-372 ERIAAES
+372 ERIAAEP
-379 FIASGT
+379 FVASGA

-426 GQAHNAIWCQMKADM
+426 GQAHNALWCQMKADM

-452 DGELIGDA
+452 DGELVGDA
-460 ALALYG
+460 ALALFA
-466 LGKGKARGENLV
+466 LGRGDNLAA
-478 SIVQRLIR
+478 IAQRLIR
-486 IKRYYEPEPAAA
+486 IKRYYEPEQAAA
-498 HRYTEKYLLHSETA
+498 QRYTEKYSRR